1 MIRVGIVSTIFFA
14 ISVIAFN
21 NCSSTGFNAVEN
33 SINLASSSQCRTK
46 IMNSAK
52 AELFQDGALCENA
65 ANYACD
71 LRHFR
76 KGVGSAHS
84 QETSCQQI
92 AGLGEACVAVSVY
105 NFDTSAQQQTAEASQ
120 LVEGGSYNRDEAS
133 CINTQVI
140 AQQVPVIQ
148 EEGSTVA
155 EALER
160 SIASCRQRSR
170 Q

>member
-1 MIRVGIVSTIFFA
+1 MIRVGIVTTIFIA

-21 NCSSTGFNAVEN
+21 NCSSTGFNAGEN
-33 SINLASSSQCRTK
+33 ALNSASSQCRTK

-52 AELFQDGALCENA
+52 AELFGDGSLCENA

-76 KGVGSAHS
+76 KGVGTARAQQTLCS
-84 QETSCQQI
+84 QV
-92 AGLGEACVAVSVY
+92 AGLGEACVPVAVY
-105 NFDTSAQQQTAEASQ
+105 NFDTALQQQGAEADQ
-120 LVEGGSYNRDEAS
+120 LVEGGAYNRDEAS
-133 CINTQVI
+133 CINTQIVS
-140 AQQVPVIQ
+140 QQVPVIQ
-148 EEGSTVA
+148 EDGSSVA

-160 SIASCRQRSR
+160 SVASCRQRSR

>member
-1 MIRVGIVSTIFFA
+1 MFRVGIVTSIFIA
-14 ISVIAFN
+14 ISAIAFN
-21 NCSSTGFNAVEN
+21 NCSSTGFNLAEN
-33 SINLASSSQCRTK
+33 AINSASSLCRTK
-46 IMNSAK
+46 IIASAK
-52 AELFQDGALCENA
+52 AEIFNGGALCENA

-76 KGVGSAHS
+76 KGVGTARS
-84 QETSCQQI
+84 QEKTCTNI
-92 AGLGEACVAVSVY
+92 AGLGETCVPVSVY
-105 NFDTSAQQQTAEASQ
+105 NFDTSAQQQTADASE
-120 LVEGGSYNRDEAS
+120 LVEGGAYNRDEVS
-133 CINTQVI
+133 CINTQI
-140 AQQVPVIQ
+140 ISQQVPVVQ

>member
-1 MIRVGIVSTIFFA
+1 MIRVGIVTTIFFA

-21 NCSSTGFNAVEN
+21 NCSSTGFNVVEN
-33 SINLASSSQCRTK
+33 ALNSASSQCRAK

-52 AELFQDGALCENA
+52 AELFLDGSLCENA

-76 KGVGSAHS
+76 KGVGMARS
-84 QETSCQQI
+84 QQTICQQI
-92 AGLGEACVAVSVY
+92 AGVGEACVPVSVY
-105 NFDTSAQQQTAEASQ
+105 NFDTSDQQQTAEASQ

-133 CINTQVI
+133 CINTQIV
-140 AQQVPVIQ
+140 AQQIPVIQ
-148 EEGSTVA
+148 EEGSSVA
-155 EALER
+155 DALER

>member
-1 MIRVGIVSTIFFA
+1 MLRVGIVTTIFIA

-21 NCSSTGFNAVEN
+21 NCSSAGFNVPQSSLSSA
-33 SINLASSSQCRTK
+33 SSQCRAK

-52 AELFQDGALCENA
+52 AELFQDDALCEKA
-65 ANYACD
+65 ANYSCD

-76 KGVGSAHS
+76 KGVGTLRS
-84 QETSCQQI
+84 QQTICQQI
-92 AGLGEACVAVSVY
+92 AGIGEACVPVSIY
-105 NFDTSAQQQTAEASQ
+105 NFDTTVQQQTAEAAQ
-120 LVEGGSYNRDEAS
+120 LVEGGAYNRDEAT
-133 CINTQVI
+133 CINTQVM
-140 AQQVPVIQ
+140 AQPQIPAIQ
-148 EEGSTVA
+148 EEGSSVA

>member
-1 MIRVGIVSTIFFA
+1 MIRVGIVTTIFFA

-21 NCSSTGFNAVEN
+21 NCSSTGFNAVGE
-33 SINLASSSQCRTK
+33 SINLASSQCRTK

-52 AELFQDGALCENA
+52 AELFLDGSLCENA
-65 ANYACD
+65 ANYSCD

-76 KGVGSAHS
+76 QGVGTARS
-84 QETSCQQI
+84 QQTLCQQV
-92 AGLGEACVAVSVY
+92 AGIGEACVPVSVY
-105 NFDTSAQQQTAEASQ
+105 NFDTSAQQQSAEASQ

-133 CINTQVI
+133 CINTQVV
-140 AQQVPVIQ
+140 AQQIPVIQ